1 MGKTPIVRLGLGLL
15 SCTLFSGLVSCTK
28 SKKQLNLLVWEGYA
42 DSSFIPAFE
51 AKCDCKVSASYMGS
65 SDELVAKLKGGS
77 AANYDVISPSSDVAA
92 FIVQAGLA
100 APLDLEK
107 IPSYKALMPK
117 LTNLSLVK
125 VKEKVF
131 GVPFTWGPNPLL
143 FDTTAFPAAPTSWA
157 LLWDP
162 KWKGKVAVWDDLST
176 IYLTAQMLGYDKPN
190 ADALYNL
197 RDDQLEEVKKK
208 LIALK
213 PNLRKIWA
221 TGGELVNLFQNH
233 EIVAA
238 MGWPLMTNQLKK
250 AKFPIGETIP
260 TENTTGWIDHL
271 MITSASENKELAHA
285 FLDYLLQAKTQ
296 KLLTDITGYI
306 PANPEAASYMSKEQI
321 AGLHLHEIEAYT
333 AHIYFWQHVDRRNK
347 YTEVWNEVK
356 AAI

>member
-1 MGKTPIVRLGLGLL
+1 MGKIPMVRLGLGLL
-15 SCTLFSGLVSCTK
+15 SCALFSGLASCTK

-51 AKCDCKVSASYMGS
+51 AKCECKVSASYMGS

-77 AANYDVISPSSDVAA
+77 AGNYDVISPSSDVAA

-100 APLDLEK
+100 TPLDLAK

-190 ADALYNL
+190 PDALYNL

-233 EIVAA
+233 EVVAA

-306 PANPEAASYMSKEQI
+306 PANPEAAAYMSKEQI